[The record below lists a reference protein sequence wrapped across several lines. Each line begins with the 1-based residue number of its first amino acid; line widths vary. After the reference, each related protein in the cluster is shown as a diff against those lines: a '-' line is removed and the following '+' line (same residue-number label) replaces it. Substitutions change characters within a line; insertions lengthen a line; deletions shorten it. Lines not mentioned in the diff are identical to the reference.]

1 MLMCANTLCRASIA
15 LPHPPLTDLLRVELG
30 SISSRCS
37 NPDVAAAVRAYPLA
51 CGVPNS
57 ASSEYLVEEELQVVL
72 KLSPRATAGSS
83 DPPTL

>member
-1 MLMCANTLCRASIA
+1 MCANTLCRASIA

-72 KLSPRATAGSS
+72 KLSSCATAGSS

>member
-1 MLMCANTLCRASIA
+1 MPRLHHAA
-15 LPHPPLTDLLRVELG
+15 PHPPLTDLLRVELG

-37 NPDVAAAVRAYPLA
+37 NPDVPAAIHSYPLA

-72 KLSPRATAGSS
+72 KLSPRATDGSS
-83 DPPTL
+83 DLPTL